1 MSRLPAASH
10 PAVLWVDDDEKYP
23 RLHQAR
29 LEEKGFQIIY
39 TRQGHQALER
49 LNQQNFDIAV
59 VDAKLADIDG
69 LDLVGQM
76 ASVYRNMAIIIYT
89 ASPFYENN
97 FRSWAADA
105 VVTKSKNSG
114 ELLRQMTSLL
124 QQRAR

>member
-1 MSRLPAASH
+1 MSRFHATTH

-39 TRQGHQALER
+39 T
-49 LNQQNFDIAV
+49 
-59 VDAKLADIDG
+59 
-69 LDLVGQM
+69 
-76 ASVYRNMAIIIYT
+76 
-89 ASPFYENN
+89 ASPFCEIN

-114 ELLRQMTSLL
+114 ELLRKMTSLL